1 MKSYGLMALAAIA
14 LTSCSTMTQTA
25 KTAGV
30 ESQLLSA
37 TVADMKVGNRVSAE
51 IMVDKSL
58 RRGGMTNIR
67 HAVEAEALE
76 KAGNAD
82 VLLEPQYVVEKKSGL
97 FGSKVTKISVSGRPA
112 TYQNFR
118 HFNDSVW
125 SNPVFRG
132 CVAGQLYAAG
142 HGRKAKAFLAPK
154 ASRERDEYAV
164 RPRRFTG
171 IVNLFGGFN
180 MPHVS
185 VVDNYG
191 DDEGYTEYSIGGGA
205 SIGLG
210 YQFTPQIYAG
220 VGVEANYGAE
230 LDKLVYPI
238 YVQGRYYLK
247 PTRRSW
253 FIDLKLGTFAGNNTY
268 YEETKGRYYVSP
280 SIGYTFGRFE
290 LALQYQVQGVTN
302 DEDSRYIEKEKLTNH
317 DINIS
322 FGIRL

>member
-14 LTSCSTMTQTA
+14 LTSCSTMTQTS

-30 ESQLLSA
+30 ESSLLSA
-37 TVADMKVGNRVSAE
+37 TVADMKVGNRVKAE
-51 IMVDKSL
+51 INVDKSL

-67 HAVEAEALE
+67 HAVEAEALA

-82 VLLEPQYVVEKKSGL
+82 VLLEPQYVIEKKTGL

-118 HFNDSVW
+118 NFNDSVW

-132 CVAGQLYAAG
+132 CVAGQLYASG

-154 ASRERDEYAV
+154 ARRERGESVV
-164 RPRRFTG
+164 RPSRFTAL
-171 IVNLFGGFN
+171 VNVFGGFN
-180 MPHVS
+180 TPYQT
-185 VVDNYG
+185 DYG
-191 DDEGYTEYSIGGGA
+191 IGGGA
-205 SIGLG
+205 SVGIG
-210 YQFTPQIYAG
+210 YQFSPRLYAG
-220 VGVEANYGAE
+220 VGGGITYSGE
-230 LDKLVYPI
+230 LDNVVFPI

-253 FIDLKLGTFAGNNTY
+253 FVDLRLGTYAGNYSWFDNA
-268 YEETKGRYYVSP
+268 KSRFFVSP

-290 LALQYQVQGVTN
+290 LALQYQRLSLKG
-302 DEDSRYIEKEKLTNH
+302 DDDGDSYSSYGKLINH

-322 FGIRL
+322 FGVRL